1 MKNLL
6 GSSIKDLENVALNYG
21 QAAFRGRQ
29 IYNWIYNYRNKN
41 KNIDQIEVLP
51 LDFRKKLKDDGF
63 KVSELSC
70 NEKNLA
76 NDGTLKLLLS
86 TVDNESIECVGIP
99 TEKRL
104 TACLSSQVGC
114 PMDCKFCA
122 TGKEGLKRSL
132 KKSEILDQ
140 ILFIENEMNRKVT
153 NIVFMGMGEPLLNI
167 NELIL
172 SIRSINEDFH
182 ISQRKI
188 TVSTVA
194 VPKMIN
200 KLSSKSFEVLANCQ
214 FTLAI
219 SLHASNQKTREMIIP
234 SAKNYDIKNIIED
247 CKQFV
252 RDTGRRVSFEY
263 LMLSGVNDKLE
274 HANELSNLL
283 RGFQCHVN
291 LIQYNPI
298 TEVEFKRSSLKNL
311 QLFQSRLINNGITV
325 SFRKSRG
332 LDQNAACGQLR
343 QNSRNKKFIQ
353 E

>member
-1 MKNLL
+1 LKNLL
-6 GSSIKDLENVALNYG
+6 GSSVKDLEILAQNYG
-21 QAAFRGRQ
+21 HAAFRGRQ
-29 IYNWIYNYRNKN
+29 IYNWIYNYKNKK
-41 KNIDQIEVLP
+41 KNIDQIEILP
-51 LDFRKKLKDDGF
+51 LDFRKKLKGDGF
-63 KVSELSC
+63 KLSELSVQ
-70 NEKNLA
+70 EKNLA

-86 TVDNESIECVGIP
+86 TADNESIECVGIP

-132 KKSEILDQ
+132 KASEILDQ

-167 NELIL
+167 DELLL
-172 SIRSINEDFH
+172 SIRSINEDFQ

-200 KLSSKSFEVLANCQ
+200 KLSVKSFKILGKCQ

-219 SLHASNQKTREMIIP
+219 SLHASNQKVRETIIP
-234 SAKNYDIKNIIED
+234 SARNYNIKKIIED
-247 CKQFV
+247 CRQFV
-252 RDTGRRVSFEY
+252 RNTGRRVSFEY
-263 LMLSGVNDKLE
+263 LMISGVNDKLE

-291 LIQYNPI
+291 LIQYNQI
-298 TEVEFKRSSLKNL
+298 DEVEYKRTSLEDL
-311 QLFQSRLINNGITV
+311 QLFQSRLFKNGIAV

-332 LDQNAACGQLR
+332 LDKNAACGQLR
-343 QNSRNKKFIQ
+343 QNARNS
-353 E
+353 

>member
-1 MKNLL
+1 LKNLI
-6 GSSIKDLENVALNYG
+6 GSSIKDLENVALDYG

-63 KVSELSC
+63 KVSELIIKERS
-70 NEKNLA
+70 LA

-86 TVDNESIECVGIP
+86 TEDNESIECVGIP

-132 KKSEILDQ
+132 KASEILDQ

-167 NELIL
+167 DEILL
-172 SIRSINEDFH
+172 SIRSINEDFQ

-194 VPKMIN
+194 IPKMIK
-200 KLSSKSFEVLANCQ
+200 KLSTKSFQILGKCQ

-219 SLHASNQKTREMIIP
+219 SLHASNQKIRETIIP
-234 SAKNYDIKNIIED
+234 SAKNYEIENIIAD
-247 CKQFV
+247 CKQYV
-252 RDTGRRVSFEY
+252 RDTGRRVTFEY
-263 LMLSGVNDKLE
+263 LMLSGINDKLE

-283 RGFQCHVN
+283 KGFQCHVN
-291 LIQYNPI
+291 LIQYNQI
-298 TEVEFKRSSLKNL
+298 NEVEFQRASLENL
-311 QLFQSRLINNGITV
+311 QSFQFRLSHNGISV
-325 SFRKSRG
+325 SLRKSRG
-332 LDQNAACGQLR
+332 LDKNAACGQLR
-343 QNSRNKKFIQ
+343 QNARNQ
-353 E
+353 

>member
-1 MKNLL
+1 MRNLL
-6 GSSIKDLENVALNYG
+6 GSNIKELENLALTYS

-29 IYNWIYNYRNKN
+29 IHNWIYNYRNK
-41 KNIDQIEVLP
+41 KKRIGQIEVLP
-51 LDFRKKLKDDGF
+51 LDFRKQLEADGYR
-63 KVSELSC
+63 VSELLFQ
-70 NEKNLA
+70 EKYLA
-76 NDGTLKLLLS
+76 DDGTLKLLLS
-86 TVDNESIECVGIP
+86 TGDNESIECVGIP

-132 KKSEILDQ
+132 KTSEILDQ

-167 NELIL
+167 DALL
-172 SIRSINEDFH
+172 SSIRSINEDFQ

-200 KLSSKSFEVLANCQ
+200 KLSEKSFKLLGNCQ

-219 SLHASNQKTREMIIP
+219 SLHASNQETREMIIP
-234 SAKNYDIKNIIED
+234 SAKNYEIKKIIED

-263 LMLSGVNDKLE
+263 LMLSGVNDKIE
-274 HANELSNLL
+274 HANELSDLL
-283 RGFQCHVN
+283 KGFQCHVN
-291 LIQYNPI
+291 LIQYNQI
-298 TEVEFKRSSLKNL
+298 DEVEFRRPSSKNL
-311 QLFQSRLINNGITV
+311 KSFQSRLSNNGIAV
-325 SFRKSRG
+325 SLRKSRG
-332 LDQNAACGQLR
+332 LDKNAACGQLR
-343 QNSRNKKFIQ
+343 QNVRTK
-353 E
+353 

>member
-1 MKNLL
+1 LVN
-6 GSSIKDLENVALNYG
+6 
-21 QAAFRGRQ
+21 R
-29 IYNWIYNYRNKN
+29 
-41 KNIDQIEVLP
+41 
-51 LDFRKKLKDDGF
+51 FRKKLQDDGF
-63 KVSELSC
+63 KISELSVQ
-70 NEKNLA
+70 EKILA

-86 TVDNESIECVGIP
+86 TSDLESIECVGIP

-132 KKSEILDQ
+132 KASEILDQ

-167 NELIL
+167 DELL
-172 SIRSINEDFH
+172 VSIRSINKDFQ

-200 KLSSKSFEVLANCQ
+200 KLSAKSFQLLGNCQ
-214 FTLAI
+214 YTLAI
-219 SLHASNQKTREMIIP
+219 SLHASNQKIREKIIP
-234 SAKNYDIKNIIED
+234 SAKNYEIENIVED
-247 CKQFV
+247 CKQYV

-274 HANELSNLL
+274 HANELSDLL
-283 RGFQCHVN
+283 KGFQCHVN
-291 LIQYNPI
+291 LIQYNQI
-298 TEVEFKRSSLKNL
+298 DEVEFQRASLKNL
-311 QLFQSRLINNGITV
+311 QSFQSRLSRNGIAV
-325 SFRKSRG
+325 SLRKSRG
-332 LDQNAACGQLR
+332 LEKNAACGQLR
-343 QNSRNKKFIQ
+343 QNAKIK
-353 E
+353 

>member
-6 GSSIKDLENVALNYG
+6 GSSITDLENVAINYG

-29 IYNWIYNYRNKN
+29 IHNWIYNYRNRK
-41 KNIDQIEVLP
+41 KNIEQIEVLP
-51 LDFRKKLKDDGF
+51 LDFRKRLQEDGY
-63 KVSELSC
+63 KVSELGFQ
-70 NEKNLA
+70 EKTLA
-76 NDGTLKLLLS
+76 IDGTLKLLLS
-86 TVDNESIECVGIP
+86 TGDNESIECVGIP

-132 KKSEILDQ
+132 KASEILDQ
-140 ILFIENEMNRKVT
+140 ILFIENEMNQKVT

-167 NELIL
+167 DDLLL
-172 SIRSINEDFH
+172 SIRSINEDFQ

-194 VPKMIN
+194 IPKMIG
-200 KLSSKSFEVLANCQ
+200 KLSAKSFQILGKCQ

-234 SAKNYDIKNIIED
+234 SAKNYNIKDIIED
-247 CKQFV
+247 CRQYV

-263 LMLSGVNDKLE
+263 LMISGINDKLE

-283 RGFQCHVN
+283 KGFQCHVN
-291 LIQYNPI
+291 LIQYNQI
-298 TEVEFKRSSLKNL
+298 DEVEFKRASQKNF
-311 QLFQSRLINNGITV
+311 QLFQSKLFNNGITV

-332 LDQNAACGQLR
+332 IDKNAACGQLR
-343 QNSRNKKFIQ
+343 QNAKII
-353 E
+353 

>member
-1 MKNLL
+1 LKNLL
-6 GSSIKDLENVALNYG
+6 GSSIKDLENVALDYG
-21 QAAFRGRQ
+21 QAAYRGRQ
-29 IYNWIYNYRNKN
+29 IYKWIYNYRNKK
-41 KNIDQIEVLP
+41 KNIDQIESLP
-51 LDFRKKLKDDGF
+51 LDFREKLKDDGF
-63 KVSELSC
+63 KVSELSLQ
-70 NEKNLA
+70 EKNLA

-86 TVDNESIECVGIP
+86 TVDNESLECVGIP

-132 KKSEILDQ
+132 KASEILDQ
-140 ILFIENEMNRKVT
+140 ILFLENEMNRKVT

-167 NELIL
+167 DELLL

-182 ISQRKI
+182 ISHRKI

-194 VPKMIN
+194 VPKMIR
-200 KLSSKSFEVLANCQ
+200 KLSAKSLQILGKCQ

-219 SLHASNQKTREMIIP
+219 SLHASNQKIREMIIP
-234 SAKNYDIKNIIED
+234 SARNYDIKKIIED

-252 RDTGRRVSFEY
+252 KDTGRRVSFEY

-274 HANELSNLL
+274 HAIELSNLL
-283 RGFQCHVN
+283 KGFQCHVN
-291 LIQYNPI
+291 LIQYNQI
-298 TEVEFKRSSLKNL
+298 DDVQFKRTSFKNL
-311 QLFQSRLINNGITV
+311 QLFQSRLFKNGIAV

-332 LDQNAACGQLR
+332 QDKNAACGQLR
-343 QNSRNKKFIQ
+343 QNARKNNIF
-353 E
+353 

>member
-1 MKNLL
+1 LKNLL
-6 GSSIKDLENVALNYG
+6 GSSIKDLENVALDYG

-29 IYNWIYNYRNKN
+29 IYNWIYNYRNKK

-51 LDFRKKLKDDGF
+51 LDFRKRLKDDGF
-63 KVSELSC
+63 KVSDLNIHER
-70 NEKNLA
+70 NLA

-86 TVDNESIECVGIP
+86 TEDNESIECVGIP

-132 KKSEILDQ
+132 KASEILDQ

-167 NELIL
+167 DNLLL
-172 SIRSINEDFH
+172 SIRSINEDFQ

-194 VPKMIN
+194 VPKMIS
-200 KLSSKSFEVLANCQ
+200 KLSAKSFQILGNCQ

-219 SLHASNQKTREMIIP
+219 SLHASNQETRETIIP
-234 SAKNYDIKNIIED
+234 SAKNYKIKNIIED
-247 CKQFV
+247 CKKFV
-252 RDTGRRVSFEY
+252 RETGRRVSFEY

-274 HANELSNLL
+274 HAYELSNLL

-291 LIQYNPI
+291 LIQYNQI
-298 TEVEFKRSSLKNL
+298 DDVEFQRTSLKNL
-311 QLFQSRLINNGITV
+311 QLFQSRLVKNGIAV
-325 SFRKSRG
+325 SLRKSRG
-332 LDQNAACGQLR
+332 LDKNAACGQLR
-343 QNSRNKKFIQ
+343 QNAKNK
-353 E
+353 

>member
-1 MKNLL
+1 LKDLI
-6 GSSIKDLENVALNYG
+6 GSSIKELENVALNYG

-29 IYNWIYNYRNKN
+29 IYKWIYNYRNKN
-41 KNIDQIEVLP
+41 KNIDQIETLP
-51 LDFRKKLKDDGF
+51 LDFRKKLKHDGF
-63 KVSELSC
+63 RVSELALQ
-70 NEKNLA
+70 EKNLA
-76 NDGTLKLLLS
+76 SDGTLKLLLS
-86 TVDNESIECVGIP
+86 TSDSESIECVGIP

-167 NELIL
+167 DHLLL
-172 SIRSINEDFH
+172 SIKSINEDFK

-194 VPKMIN
+194 IPKMIN
-200 KLSSKSFEVLANCQ
+200 KLSEKSFQILGNCQ

-219 SLHASNQKTREMIIP
+219 SLHASSQKTREKIIP
-234 SAKNYDIKNIIED
+234 SARNYDIKNIIED

-252 RDTGRRVSFEY
+252 KDTGRRVSFEY

-283 RGFQCHVN
+283 KGFQCHVN
-291 LIQYNPI
+291 LIQYNQI
-298 TEVEFKRSSLKNL
+298 DEVEFKRASMRSL
-311 QLFQSRLINNGITV
+311 QLFQSRLSNNGIAV

-332 LDQNAACGQLR
+332 LDKNAACGQLR
-343 QNSRNKKFIQ
+343 QNAINK
-353 E
+353 